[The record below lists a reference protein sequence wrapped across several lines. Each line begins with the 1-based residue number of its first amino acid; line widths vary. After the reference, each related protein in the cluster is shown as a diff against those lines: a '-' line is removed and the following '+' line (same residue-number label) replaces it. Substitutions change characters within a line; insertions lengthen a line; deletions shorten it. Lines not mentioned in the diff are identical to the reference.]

1 MIGQKGTFNR
11 TADRTRNKKKK
22 KKGPNK
28 TYEKDKKNGIG
39 QIIIEDLCRK
49 DINVK
54 DKKTCM
60 LMPDLKKIIS
70 V

>member
-1 MIGQKGTFNR
+1 MIGQKGTFNRSR

-28 TYEKDKKNGIG
+28 K
-39 QIIIEDLCRK
+39 CRK

-54 DKKTCM
+54 DKNA
-60 LMPDLKKIIS
+60 
-70 V
+70 

>member
-39 QIIIEDLCRK
+39 QKIIEDLCRK
-49 DINVK
+49 DIHVK
-54 DKKTCM
+54 DKKNM
-60 LMPDLKKIIS
+60 HVDA
-70 V
+70 